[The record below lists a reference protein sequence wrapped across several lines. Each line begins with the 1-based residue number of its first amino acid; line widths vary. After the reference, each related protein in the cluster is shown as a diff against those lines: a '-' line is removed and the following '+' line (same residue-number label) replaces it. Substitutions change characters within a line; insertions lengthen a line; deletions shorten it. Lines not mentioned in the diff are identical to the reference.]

1 MLSRWAPR
9 WILLNSGKVMGLM
22 PPRLGNSG
30 LAGNV
35 KNILGK
41 CLRGGR
47 GNGPARAGKLG
58 GGVAFAL
65 CARVCGDRFQCLLR
79 PVPAAAW
86 GSGFERRWA
95 FPMQAFDGSVS
106 GCPLSFHRWVAG

>member
-1 MLSRWAPR
+1 
-9 WILLNSGKVMGLM
+9 MGLM

-35 KNILGK
+35 KKSWGSAWEGAAGTG
-41 CLRGGR
+41 LRAQVSSGEGLFSR
-47 GNGPARAGKLG
+47 
-58 GGVAFAL
+58 
-65 CARVCGDRFQCLLR
+65 CARGVCGDRFQCLLR
-79 PVPAAAW
+79 PAPAVGW